1 VRKHPQLQHALA
13 SLIPSIRPAFTRDG
27 EIDMP
32 GLRNYIERCIENGAQ
47 TLMLTFGDS
56 LYSLMTD
63 DELADVTRVTVEQA
77 RGRAKVIAAERIW
90 WTGKAIKWARF
101 CREVGA
107 DILMV
112 FPPDWAQSSTLDTLV
127 DHYTAVS
134 KEIPVMVVSA
144 AFAGRPQGFR
154 LELISRLYEHAENVV
169 ALKDDVCEEFGR
181 RVSAMVSDRWT
192 VIAGGSKQIHFYMA
206 PFGCK
211 GHLSTLITYKPQI
224 AKKYWAAVNSGDYAT
239 AGAIVRDVD
248 MAMFDVLMKCPGSF
262 DAGMHAWSELSGIH
276 PRWRRSPYYN
286 MTDAEVDAFAAEMTR
301 LGLLDR
307 RPLPSG
313 V

>member
-1 VRKHPQLQHALA
+1 LRKHPELQHALS
-13 SLIPSIRPAFTRDG
+13 SLIPSIRPSFTRDG
-27 EIDMP
+27 AIDMP
-32 GLRNYIERCIENGAQ
+32 GVRNYIERCIENGAQ
-47 TLMLTFGDS
+47 ALMLTFGDS

-63 DELADVTRVTVEQA
+63 EELADMTRVTVEQA

-90 WTGKAIKWARF
+90 WTGKAVQWGRF

-112 FPPDWAQSSTLDTLV
+112 FPPDWAHSATLDTFV

-134 KEIPVMVVSA
+134 KEIPVMMVSA

-154 LELISRLYEHAENVV
+154 LELVKRLYQSAENVV
-169 ALKDDVCEEFGR
+169 AIKDDVCDEFGR
-181 RVSAMVSDRWT
+181 RMSAMVQERWT

-206 PFGCK
+206 PFGCR
-211 GHLSTLITYKPQI
+211 GHLSTLITYKPDI
-224 AKKYWAAVNSGDYAT
+224 AKKYWTAVNGGDYAT
-239 AGAIVRDVD
+239 AATIVRDVD
-248 MAMFDVLMKCPGSF
+248 MPMFDALVACPGSF

-286 MTDAEVDAFAAEMTR
+286 MTDAEVEIFAQAMSK
-301 LGLLDR
+301 LNLLDR
-307 RPLPSG
+307 RPLRA
-313 V
+313 